1 MRSSIKT
8 GRGWKE
14 KVEVRRRGEDRGGSG
29 EGRRGEG
36 SGMSKNKNI
45 G

>member
-29 EGRRGEG
+29 EG
-36 SGMSKNKNI
+36 SGMSNNKNI